1 MRLRGKWVC
10 TSEQGL
16 AERSQDIPA
25 YEERTCIPHLRV
37 QLLRELCFQY
47 HSYITA
53 LAPSP
58 PLPFVTCCFSKV

>member
-10 TSEQGL
+10 TSEQGP

-25 YEERTCIPHLRV
+25 YEECICIPHLRV
-37 QLLRELCFQY
+37 QLCFQY

-58 PLPFVTCCFSKV
+58 SLPFVTCWFSKV